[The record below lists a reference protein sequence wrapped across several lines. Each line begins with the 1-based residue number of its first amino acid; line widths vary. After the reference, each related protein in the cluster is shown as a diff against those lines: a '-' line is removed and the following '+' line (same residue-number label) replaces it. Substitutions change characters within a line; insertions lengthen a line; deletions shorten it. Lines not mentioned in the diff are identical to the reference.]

1 MKSILIGYGYW
12 GKIIEQYIEKN
23 NYFKL
28 ISIFDPALENNL
40 NFEEI
45 LKNKEIECA
54 FVCSPIDTHY
64 STVKKLLEYNKHVFC
79 EKPLCKDFNETIEL
93 INLAK
98 KKEVCLYTDY
108 IYTLSPSI
116 NFIKE
121 NINLV
126 GKVLYCEAS
135 IKQFGNFYR
144 NDDVFEVIGV
154 HMFSAL
160 SYILDSEI
168 TIENILFEKRNKND
182 LTEVALIEFK
192 TGNNIK
198 GIINCSLLNNVKE
211 RKIKFICESGIIIFD
226 MMGEKTV
233 YIEKYNVLKRGYD
246 KEILISKKYDEM
258 NNIDRVLEDFKNHIR
273 NNEGNVK
280 INYCV
285 SKTLHGIKTRSYNI
299 K

>member
-1 MKSILIGYGYW
+1 MKSTLIGYGYW

-192 TGNNIK
+192 TGTNIK

>member
-1 MKSILIGYGYW
+1 MKSTLIGYGYW